1 MLLYYYNI
9 NAVCIVFSY
18 ILSYHMSSSVPSI
31 YFKDT
36 CQLMLLPFCHFTPT
50 LFLIW
55 YAVPKIPYKYNRQHS
70 TITIVHCTSY
80 M

>member
-1 MLLYYYNI
+1 MRYVLY
-9 NAVCIVFSY
+9 
-18 ILSYHMSSSVPSI
+18 SVIFYLIIRAAPSHL

-36 CQLMLLPFCHFTPT
+36 CQLMLLPFCHCTPA